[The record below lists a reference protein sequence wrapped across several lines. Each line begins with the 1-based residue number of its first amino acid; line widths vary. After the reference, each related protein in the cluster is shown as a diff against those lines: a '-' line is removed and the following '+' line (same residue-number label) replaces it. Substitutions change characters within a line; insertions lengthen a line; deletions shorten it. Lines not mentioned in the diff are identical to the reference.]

1 MTTENKVTPEQ
12 ITALM
17 ARVVFKS
24 NVEGTST
31 FVHAYLDGS
40 FYLAT
45 GHSACVDP
53 ANFNEKTGYDIAR
66 KNASLKAHDKLWE
79 LEGYALW
86 KQLQDERIKQNMFS
100 AYTSDYLKNIIN
112 TRFKAES
119 IEIDGHWY
127 KVSLIKDV
135 LFSRGV
141 DI

>member
-1 MTTENKVTPEQ
+1 MTTPNKVTPEQ

-17 ARVVFKS
+17 ARVTFKG

-31 FVHAYLDGS
+31 FVHAYLDDK

-53 ANFNEKTGYDIAR
+53 ANFNEKIGYDIAR

-86 KQLQDERIKQNMFS
+86 KQLQAEPTQEGKRHLF
-100 AYTSDYLKNIIN
+100 TSYQLETMVKD
-112 TRFKAES
+112 AES
-119 IEIDGHWY
+119 KGFEKIVVDNNIYVVADL
-127 KVSLIKDV
+127 KKD
-135 LFSRGV
+135 LLGRGM
-141 DI
+141 